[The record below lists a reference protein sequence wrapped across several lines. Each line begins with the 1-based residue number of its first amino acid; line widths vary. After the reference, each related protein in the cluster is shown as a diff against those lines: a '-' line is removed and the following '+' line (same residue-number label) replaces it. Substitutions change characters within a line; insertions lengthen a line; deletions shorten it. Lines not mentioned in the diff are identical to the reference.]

1 MTKINEKDAGKLS
14 IIIPVYNAEKHL
26 RQCLDSIRQS
36 SYENYEV
43 LMIDDGSMDSS
54 ASICDEYRVRDSRFI
69 YYRKENGGVASARNY
84 GLCKATGAYIAFV
97 DNDDIVSPDLYAIL
111 IKIIKE
117 KDLDFCACGFAKKY
131 DGYDF
136 IPSKIEYDSEK
147 LMLLQG
153 RDEILE
159 NVICDGEDSIEG
171 MIWNKVYKKDFI
183 GTLKFDVDVALVDD
197 AVFSVNLFNK
207 SSRVK
212 GGYYKAEMY
221 FWMQHET
228 NQTNKSAPER
238 YLSATNGFETLL
250 PLVENNTVCYNGIV
264 KQLLGWNYA
273 ALSKIYADDK
283 SRYLKELDVIR
294 KRFRRYKRSINTCFD
309 KKTYVKVLIY
319 LYIPIVYDWYESR
332 RLKA

>member
-1 MTKINEKDAGKLS
+1 MM
-14 IIIPVYNAEKHL
+14 P
-26 RQCLDSIRQS
+26 
-36 SYENYEV
+36 
-43 LMIDDGSMDSS
+43 
-54 ASICDEYRVRDSRFI
+54 
-69 YYRKENGGVASARNY
+69 
-84 GLCKATGAYIAFV
+84 
-97 DNDDIVSPDLYAIL
+97 
-111 IKIIKE
+111 
-117 KDLDFCACGFAKKY
+117 
-131 DGYDF
+131 
-136 IPSKIEYDSEK
+136 
-147 LMLLQG
+147 
-153 RDEILE
+153 
-159 NVICDGEDSIEG
+159 
-171 MIWNKVYKKDFI
+171 
-183 GTLKFDVDVALVDD
+183 
-197 AVFSVNLFNK
+197 VFSVNLFNK